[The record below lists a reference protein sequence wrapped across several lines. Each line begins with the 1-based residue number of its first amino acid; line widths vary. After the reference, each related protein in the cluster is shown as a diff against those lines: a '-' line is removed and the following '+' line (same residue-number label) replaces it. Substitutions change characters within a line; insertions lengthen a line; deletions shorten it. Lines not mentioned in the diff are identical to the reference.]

1 MNGKNSLESPVGR
14 FRVAKLPLGRCR
26 ELARFVD
33 AEFDDVPGVS
43 GEFPLLMGEEN
54 AGHQVV
60 LLDESDRIVSHAAWR
75 AVELVSRE
83 ERIPSAGIGLV
94 TTARGFRGHGFAARV
109 VRACIEEAR
118 REGVVAV
125 WLFGTPS
132 RLYERLGFALAGREN
147 VMRIAPSGFNHAR
160 DANQQRERVNANVR
174 TGTSAD
180 ASAILALFER
190 HPVRAVRN
198 VPDLERLL
206 AVPDTRLYIHERER
220 IATAYCIEGKG
231 RDLQGVIHEWAGDPL
246 DVERIIHAIA
256 TERGGGVAILAPD
269 CLPPPIDPSQ
279 CESVELG
286 SFAMFRILNGRRL
299 GGESP
304 RTVFGDP
311 DYPSRIP
318 IYVWGLDSV

>member
-1 MNGKNSLESPVGR
+1 MGQ
-14 FRVAKLPLGRCR
+14 FRVAKLPLDRCR

-60 LLDESDRIVSHAAWR
+60 LLDECDRIVSHAAWR

-83 ERIPSAGIGLV
+83 KRIPSAGIGLV
-94 TTARGFRGHGFAARV
+94 TTARGSRGHGFAARV

-118 REGVVAV
+118 QAGAVVA

-132 RLYERLGFALAGREN
+132 RLYERLGFALAGREK
-147 VMRIAPSGFNHAR
+147 VMRIAPRGFSHAPDEGR
-160 DANQQRERVNANVR
+160 KRNRMNENIR
-174 TGTSAD
+174 TGTSGD
-180 ASAILALFER
+180 ASAILPLFER
-190 HPVRAVRN
+190 HPVRAVRS

-206 AVPDTRLYIHERER
+206 SVPDTHLYVHERER
-220 IATAYCIEGKG
+220 ATTAYCIEGKG
-231 RDLQGVIHEWAGDPL
+231 RDLQGVIHEWAGDPR
-246 DVERIIHAIA
+246 DVERILRFVAA
-256 TERGGGVAILAPD
+256 ERGDGVAILAPD
-269 CLPPPIDPSQ
+269 CLPPPVDPSQ

-286 SFAMFRILNGRRL
+286 SFAMFRILDERWF

-311 DYPSRIP
+311 GHPPRVP
-318 IYVWGLDSV
+318 VYVWGLDSV